1 MATTAEKDA
10 IVENMLKTFGVMSS
24 ALLSSGDN
32 IETGLE
38 SLVSQAASQ
47 CPDVNGK
54 SSPLETS
61 MNNQIVAMK
70 HCMEQGGVVKPGTAA
85 HWAWKMAMKDEEFAH
100 AYLACGKEHS
110 KTREFKVKW
119 ASKQIAVCTEQLEE
133 FHSSTSTDSAAG
145 SYRTISQILDK
156 QGRDAAGALAARNMI
171 VELLGKASRGQPS

>member
-32 IETGLE
+32 IEAGLE

-85 HWAWKMAMKDEEFAH
+85 HWAGKMAMKDEEFKRSRW
-100 AYLACGKEHS
+100 LSMLKEWLIS
-110 KTREFKVKW
+110 FGE
-119 ASKQIAVCTEQLEE
+119 
-133 FHSSTSTDSAAG
+133 G
-145 SYRTISQILDK
+145 RTHGRPRRYQRRRQFWSQHP
-156 QGRDAAGALAARNMI
+156 R
-171 VELLGKASRGQPS
+171 